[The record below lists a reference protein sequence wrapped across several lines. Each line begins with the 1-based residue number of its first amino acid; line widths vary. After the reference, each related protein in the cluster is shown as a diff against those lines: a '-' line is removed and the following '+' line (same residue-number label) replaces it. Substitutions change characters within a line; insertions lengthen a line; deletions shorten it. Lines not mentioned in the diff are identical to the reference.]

1 MLILFFLI
9 DIVGCDVRE
18 KEVEDEVLKGNEGE
32 VDIVVVYVMVFMMVG
47 F

>member
-1 MLILFFLI
+1 MLFLFLLI

-32 VDIVVVYVMVFMMVG
+32 VDIVVLYVVVFIIVG